1 MNTISCNFA
10 VSSVQEADREGRNT
24 QHSVL
29 AGPRRLLG
37 KKKMELKQLKAFVKA
52 AQLQN
57 FSEAAKSLCINQSSF
72 SQNIK
77 QLEEELNV
85 TLFHRNTHETTL
97 TQAGKELLPYAQQ
110 TLQKADNCIN
120 RMNDLL
126 EMRCGT
132 LNIGVTHS
140 FSVVL
145 SESLQTYLKAYP
157 GIKVNIFY
165 KTMSELMDMLLEREV
180 DFVLSYRPE
189 DKAYPQVVSHTL
201 FEDHLSAIVRK
212 DHPLATKQKVTLKEI
227 SEYPL
232 ALPNIG
238 LHARDVLDRISC
250 ASNIELE
257 ARVQLDQVTP
267 LLRLVRSG
275 MLITVLAS
283 STAENEPDLVAVPID
298 AVGTRMEGSCQ
309 MLKEDYKK
317 EAAKEFFR
325 VLTEN
330 IFMKKKMAEWLK

>member
-1 MNTISCNFA
+1 
-10 VSSVQEADREGRNT
+10 
-24 QHSVL
+24 
-29 AGPRRLLG
+29 
-37 KKKMELKQLKAFVKA
+37 MELKQLRAFVKA

-57 FSEAAKSLCINQSSF
+57 FSEAAKALCINQSSF

-97 TQAGKELLPYAQQ
+97 TQAGKELLPFAQQ
-110 TLQKADNCIN
+110 ALQKADNCVN

-140 FSVVL
+140 FSLVL
-145 SESLQTYLKAYP
+145 TESLQTFLKAYP
-157 GIKVNIFY
+157 GIKVNIYY
-165 KTMSELMDMLLEREV
+165 KTMSELMDMLLKREV

-201 FEDHLSAIVRK
+201 FEDHLSVIVRK
-212 DHPLATKQKVTLKEI
+212 DHPLAKKQRVSIKEI

-232 ALPNIG
+232 ALPSIG
-238 LHARDVLDRISC
+238 LHARDVLDRIT
-250 ASNIELE
+250 ANAQVELN
-257 ARVQLDQVTP
+257 ARVQLDQVAP
-267 LLRLVRSG
+267 LLELVRKG
-275 MLITVLAS
+275 MLITVLS
-283 STAENEPDLVAVPID
+283 GTTAENEHDLVAIPID
-298 AVGTRMEGSCQ
+298 ADGTRMEGSCQ
-309 MLKEDYKK
+309 MLKEDYRK

-325 VLTEN
+325 IMTEN
-330 IFMKKKMAEWLK
+330 NIMRNKMAEWLK